1 MNGIIEVSRSIGDG
15 AYKSLG
21 VSCVP
26 DMKRLTLTRNDRLV
40 NLFVSVYP
48 FKGPLFTSFIFR
60 DESTRGLDF
69 TRIIAT
75 KVVYLIEKLILV
87 CINFKNSNQIA
98 LFIA

>member
-26 DMKRLTLTRNDRLV
+26 DMKRLTLTQNDRLV

-48 FKGPLFTSFIFR
+48 LKGPLFSSFIFR
-60 DESTRGLDF
+60 DESTCGLEF

-75 KVVYLIEKLILV
+75 KVM
-87 CINFKNSNQIA
+87 
-98 LFIA
+98 FI